1 MSYQQV
7 VYEPGA
13 VARVI
18 MNRPEYRNAQSR
30 VLLEEL
36 DAAFAEAGADPQVQ
50 VVVLSGNGPDF
61 SGGHDLGSPAELADR
76 EARGYATDFVGALDR
91 ERDNKLKFTL
101 RWRNLPKPTIAM
113 VHGKCIFG
121 GYKVA
126 AAMDIIFAAD
136 DALFLPSHLQYFSAP
151 WDLGARKAK
160 EILYQNRFIPAQEAL
175 ELGFVNQVHPRDQLE
190 QATLAYAEEV
200 AEHSPLALRQI
211 KHSVNNMQD
220 AQGFTSHI
228 NASFMTYVAGAKLDR
243 PDPRRVS
250 GKRQLSPVAT
260 ALAKLQRPPKS

>member
-1 MSYQQV
+1 MPDPQV
-7 VYEPGA
+7 IYAPGV

-36 DAAFAEAGADPQVQ
+36 DAAFAEAAADPRVQ

-61 SGGHDLGSPAELADR
+61 SGGHDLGSPPELADR
-76 EARGYATDFVGALDR
+76 EQRGYATDFLGIFDR
-91 ERDNKLKFTL
+91 ERDNKVAFTL

-113 VHGKCIFG
+113 VQGKCIFG

-126 AAMDIIFAAD
+126 AAMDLVFAAD

-160 EILYQNRFIPAQEAL
+160 EIIFQNRFIPAQEAL
-175 ELGFVNQVHPRDQLE
+175 ALGFVNQIWPREELE
-190 QATLAYAEEV
+190 RRTLEYAEEV
-200 AEHSPLALRQI
+200 AEQSPMALRRI

-220 AQGFTSHI
+220 AQGFTTHI
-228 NASFMTYVAGAKLDR
+228 QASFMAYVAGNKLDE
-243 PDPRRVS
+243 PDPRRRANR
-250 GKRQLSPVAT
+250 RQLSPVAD
-260 ALAKLQRPPKS
+260 ALAKLQKPPK